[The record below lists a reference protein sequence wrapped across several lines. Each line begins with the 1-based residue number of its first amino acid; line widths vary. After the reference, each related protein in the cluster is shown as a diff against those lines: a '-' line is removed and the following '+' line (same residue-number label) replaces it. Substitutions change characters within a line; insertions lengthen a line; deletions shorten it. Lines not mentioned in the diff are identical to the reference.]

1 MDYILSMST
10 QERTVLE
17 RLKAK
22 IAERLPLS
30 RLVLFGSR
38 ARGDA
43 DPDSDMDIL
52 VVLDGPVGRP
62 AEQYVR
68 LCAWELSFEQG
79 IILVPITVSRILA
92 TSGVTLSPRRCPP
105 RPGLAPWAYLNS
117 TIGAYRIVSSRT
129 PKRPVATWVIIL
141 SR

>member
-10 QERTVLE
+10 QERTILE

-22 IAERLPLS
+22 ITERLPLS

-52 VVLDGPVGRP
+52 VVLDGPVERQ

-79 IILVPITVSRILA
+79 IILVPITVSRTDWDEGLLSASLLA
-92 TSGVTLSPRRCPP
+92 IAVRQEGV
-105 RPGLAPWAYLNS
+105 A
-117 TIGAYRIVSSRT
+117 V
-129 PKRPVATWVIIL
+129 
-141 SR
+141 